1 MAGVCIAERALDD
14 TDIRVFLSVF
24 FLPIRVGVD
33 QSIQSGV
40 DSRGLRNRRQISVRT
55 YIYIYISC
63 RGTRHVGYQNGQ
75 SDSFRN
81 LFAIEIFKYMCVY
94 ICREIIYRA
103 KSNVF

>member
-55 YIYIYISC
+55 YIYIYIF
-63 RGTRHVGYQNGQ
+63 RAAELAM
-75 SDSFRN
+75 SDIKTDK
-81 LFAIEIFKYMCVY
+81 AIRFV
-94 ICREIIYRA
+94 IYLQ
-103 KSNVF
+103 

>member
-14 TDIRVFLSVF
+14 TDIRVFFSVF

-55 YIYIYISC
+55 YIYIYIF
-63 RGTRHVGYQNGQ
+63 RAAELAM
-75 SDSFRN
+75 SDIKTDK
-81 LFAIEIFKYMCVY
+81 AIRFV
-94 ICREIIYRA
+94 IYLQ
-103 KSNVF
+103 

>member
-1 MAGVCIAERALDD
+1 MHLYMAGVCIAERALDD

-55 YIYIYISC
+55 YIYIYIPC

-81 LFAIEIFKYMCVY
+81 LFAIEIFKYMCVCVY
-94 ICREIIYRA
+94 M
-103 KSNVF
+103 

>member
-1 MAGVCIAERALDD
+1 MHLYMAGVCIAERALDD

-55 YIYIYISC
+55 YIYIYIF
-63 RGTRHVGYQNGQ
+63 HAVELAM
-75 SDSFRN
+75 SDIKTDK
-81 LFAIEIFKYMCVY
+81 AIRFV
-94 ICREIIYRA
+94 IYLQ
-103 KSNVF
+103 

>member
-1 MAGVCIAERALDD
+1 MHLYMAGVCIAERALDD

-55 YIYIYISC
+55 YIYIYIF
-63 RGTRHVGYQNGQ
+63 RAAELAM
-75 SDSFRN
+75 SDIKTDK
-81 LFAIEIFKYMCVY
+81 AIRFV
-94 ICREIIYRA
+94 IYLQ
-103 KSNVF
+103 

>member
-1 MAGVCIAERALDD
+1 MHLYMAGVCIAERALDD

-55 YIYIYISC
+55 YIYIYIF
-63 RGTRHVGYQNGQ
+63 RAAELAM
-75 SDSFRN
+75 SDIKTDK
-81 LFAIEIFKYMCVY
+81 AIRFFV
-94 ICREIIYRA
+94 IYLQ
-103 KSNVF
+103 